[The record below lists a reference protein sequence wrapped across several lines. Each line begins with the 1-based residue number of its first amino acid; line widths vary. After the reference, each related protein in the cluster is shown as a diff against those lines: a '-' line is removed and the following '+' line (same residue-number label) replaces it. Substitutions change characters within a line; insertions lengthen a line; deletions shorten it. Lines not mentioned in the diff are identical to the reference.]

1 MIIDLV
7 AHEWRN
13 SRLGATAREVH
24 AGLSAYTY
32 MPDVAVAD
40 VHRAMCLIA
49 ARAIIARAARP
60 LAAVMHRIRIFA

>member
-32 MPDVAVAD
+32 MPDVTVSD
-40 VHRAMCLIA
+40 VHQAMCVLA
-49 ARAIIARAARP
+49 ARALVARAARP
-60 LAAVMHRIRIFA
+60 LAAALHRMGIFA